1 MTFPRICGRDISMPI
16 LTRSTQIL
24 APTRPGYFVRKARIP
39 IRLRV
44 FARGLFGT
52 GSIMDDTELS
62 MPIQCGHSFADGSNF
77 AINNFTLGTSANNMR
92 QNEFTRSSG
101 APSYIGRSPG
111 FDRALAGCWTPR
123 AGTGETLHRF
133 SGGGPDRW
141 TVDRR
146 DRVVRSGTS
155 RK

>member
-1 MTFPRICGRDISMPI
+1 MDQTLPSKTLPREHQRITCG
-16 LTRSTQIL
+16 
-24 APTRPGYFVRKARIP
+24 
-39 IRLRV
+39 
-44 FARGLFGT
+44 
-52 GSIMDDTELS
+52 
-62 MPIQCGHSFADGSNF
+62 
-77 AINNFTLGTSANNMR
+77 

-101 APSYIGRSPG
+101 APSYVGRSPG
-111 FDRALAGCWTPR
+111 FDRALAGCWTSR

-155 RK
+155 RQAAQRSFFSSRAGGRISPADLAAGSNGGAQPWFDAVVDAGVVPILAPLRVRRSRCGNAEKVSGLIW